1 MNSQTSKIGTTKTRS
16 KGLAAARS
24 RVNDLHFSQL
34 IDNSGLVRKVDPRKR
49 RQCFR
54 FLFFGIC
61 LFLGFLGY
69 ALYQFECL
77 RLEYQMTELRARYH
91 TLSEWNHKLR
101 LEKAALGRL
110 ERIEIIA
117 RKELGL
123 QPLRTDQVIYMD
135 PKLRSKLNITLAHN
149 ENADDKSKVFP

>member
-1 MNSQTSKIGTTKTRS
+1 MNLKTSKVGRKKIQS

-24 RVNDLHFSQL
+24 RGNDLNFSQL

-54 FLFFGIC
+54 FLFFGTC

-77 RLEYQMTELRARYH
+77 RLQYQMTELKARYH

-123 QPLRTDQVIYMD
+123 QPLRSDQVIYMD
-135 PKLRSKLNITLAHN
+135 SKLRSKLNVTLAHN
-149 ENADDKSKVFP
+149 ENGNDKSRVFP

>member
-1 MNSQTSKIGTTKTRS
+1 
-16 KGLAAARS
+16 
-24 RVNDLHFSQL
+24 
-34 IDNSGLVRKVDPRKR
+34 
-49 RQCFR
+49 
-54 FLFFGIC
+54 
-61 LFLGFLGY
+61 
-69 ALYQFECL
+69 
-77 RLEYQMTELRARYH
+77 MTELRARYH

-149 ENADDKSKVFP
+149 ENGDDKSKVFP